1 MHFLQWEVLQ
11 IDTQIDPTNT
21 FCTYTHLVVLYL
33 HGADA
38 QTPVDDELTERRRP
52 FVAVATVDHEQ
63 TAQMLELSHREV
75 GSQRGL
81 LSFLSNT
88 QHRGQ

>member
-1 MHFLQWEVLQ
+1 MGKVLQ
-11 IDTQIDPTNT
+11 IDVVNNT
-21 FCTYTHLVVLYL
+21 LVVLYL
-33 HGADA
+33 HGTDA
-38 QTPVDDELTERRRP
+38 QTSVDDELAEGCRP
-52 FVAVATVDHEQ
+52 FVAVATVDHEE

-88 QHRGQ
+88 QQRGQ